1 MSEHFPAGLLAQLPG
16 RLVPWFLR
24 EKRDLEWRNDP
35 TPYRVWISEIM
46 LQQTRVEA
54 VKPYY
59 DRFLAELPDVAA
71 LAAVDES
78 RLLKLWEG
86 LGYYR
91 RARNLQAAAKKIMQD
106 HGGVFPSDYD
116 GVRGLPGIGD
126 YTAGAIL
133 SIAFG
138 KPFPAVDGNVL
149 RVVSRVAASRE
160 DTDSP
165 KIRKELTAA
174 LAAVYPAG
182 RCSEFTQSLMELGA
196 TVCLPN
202 GAPLCMTC
210 PLSGICLASRQGI
223 TDEIP
228 VRKAKA
234 ARPVKEFAVV
244 VLRDAAGRFAVRR
257 RPETGLLAGL
267 YEFPNL
273 EGRPGKTALKTAFRA
288 DSIRKAGT
296 AKHIF
301 THVEWNM
308 TLYFAATSDPPGG
321 FEWVPRTALQSETA
335 IPSAFRAA
343 LELALAPDPF
353 HDGGKP

>member
-1 MSEHFPAGLLAQLPG
+1 MSEHFPAELLARLPG
-16 RLVPWFLR
+16 LLVPWFLR
-24 EKRDLEWRNDP
+24 AKRDLEWRNDP

-71 LAAVDES
+71 LAAADET

-91 RARNLQAAAKKIMQD
+91 RARNLQAAAKKIVQD
-106 HGGVFPSDYD
+106 YGGAFPDSYD

-149 RVVSRVAASRE
+149 RVVTRLAASRE
-160 DTDSP
+160 DIDAP
-165 KIRKELTAA
+165 KLRKELSAA
-174 LAAVYPAG
+174 LSAVYPPG
-182 RCSEFTQSLMELGA
+182 QCSEFTQSLMELGA

-202 GAPLCMTC
+202 GTPLCASC
-210 PLSGICLASRQGI
+210 PLTGICLASQRGI
-223 TDEIP
+223 TEEIP
-228 VRKAKA
+228 VRKTKA
-234 ARPVKEFAVV
+234 ARPVKEFDVV
-244 VLRDAAGRFAVRR
+244 VLRDTAGRFAVRR

-267 YEFPNL
+267 FEFPNL
-273 EGRPGKTALKTAFRA
+273 EGRHDETELKTAFRA
-288 DSIRKAGT
+288 NAIRKAGT
-296 AKHIF
+296 ARHVF
-301 THVEWNM
+301 THVEWDM
-308 TLYFAATSDPPGG
+308 TLYSAETINPPNG
-321 FEWVPRTALQSETA
+321 FEWVSRASLRSRTA

-343 LELALAPDPF
+343 LKLALDADSIPGDRP
-353 HDGGKP
+353 

>member
-1 MSEHFPAGLLAQLPG
+1 MSEHFPAELLAQLPG
-16 RLVPWFLR
+16 LLVPWFLR
-24 EKRDLEWRNDP
+24 AKRDLEWRNDP

-71 LAAVDES
+71 LAAVDET

-91 RARNLQAAAKKIMQD
+91 RARNLQAAAKKIMFD

-116 GVRGLPGIGD
+116 GVRGLPGVGD

-160 DTDSP
+160 DTDLP
-165 KIRKELTAA
+165 KVRKELTGA

-182 RCSEFTQSLMELGA
+182 QCSEFTQSLMELGA

-202 GAPLCMTC
+202 GAPLCMAC
-210 PLSGICLASRQGI
+210 PLAGICLASQNGL

-244 VLRDAAGRFAVRR
+244 VLRDATGRFAVRR

-267 YEFPNL
+267 YEFPDL
-273 EGRPGKTALKTAFRA
+273 EGRPDETALKKAFHAVR
-288 DSIRKAGT
+288 IRKSGK
-296 AKHIF
+296 AKHVF
-301 THVEWNM
+301 THVEWDM
-308 TLYFAATSDPPGG
+308 TLYLAETGDPPGG
-321 FEWVPRTALQSETA
+321 FEWVGRDSLRSETA
-335 IPSAFRAA
+335 IPSAFKAA
-343 LELALAPDPF
+343 LKLALDPDSFP
-353 HDGGKP
+353 GGKP

>member
-1 MSEHFPAGLLAQLPG
+1 MSEHFPSELLEELPG
-16 RLVPWFLR
+16 LLVPWFLR
-24 EKRDLEWRNDP
+24 ARRDLEWRNAP

-59 DRFLAELPDVAA
+59 DRFLAALPDVAS
-71 LAAVDES
+71 LAAVDEP

-91 RARNLQAAAKKIMQD
+91 RAKNLRAAAQKIVD
-106 HGGVFPSDYD
+106 EFGGVFPDDYD
-116 GVRGLPGIGD
+116 SVRTLPGIGD

-149 RVVSRVAASRE
+149 RVVSRIAASRE
-160 DTDSP
+160 DIDAP
-165 KIRKELTAA
+165 KLRKELTEA

-182 RCSEFTQSLMELGA
+182 QCSEFTQSLMELGA

-202 GAPLCMTC
+202 GAPMCDVC
-210 PLSGICLASRQGI
+210 PLAGICLASRDGL
-223 TDEIP
+223 TEAIP
-228 VRKAKA
+228 VRKAKGV
-234 ARPVKEFAVV
+234 RPVKQFAVV
-244 VLRDAAGRFAVRR
+244 VLRDGAGRFAVRR

-273 EGRPGKTALKTAFRA
+273 EGEPDETALKTAFRA
-288 DSIRKAGT
+288 RCI
-296 AKHIF
+296 AKSGAARHIF
-301 THVEWNM
+301 THVEWDM
-308 TLYFAATSDPPGG
+308 TLYLATTDRPSDG
-321 FEWVPRTALQSETA
+321 FEWVTAAELRTRTA
-335 IPSAFRAA
+335 IPGAFKAA
-343 LELALAPDPF
+343 LKLALAQDPIP
-353 HDGGKP
+353 GGKP

>member
-1 MSEHFPAGLLAQLPG
+1 MSEHFPDQLLAQLPG
-16 RLVPWFLR
+16 LLVPWFLR
-24 EKRDLEWRNDP
+24 AKRDLEWRNDP

-59 DRFLAELPDVAA
+59 DRFLAELPDVTS
-71 LAAVDES
+71 LAAVDET

-91 RARNLQAAAKKIMQD
+91 RARNLQAAAKKIMRD
-106 HGGVFPSDYD
+106 HGGVFPSDYEA
-116 GVRGLPGIGD
+116 VRALPGIGD

-149 RVVSRVAASRE
+149 RVVSRLAASRA
-160 DTDSP
+160 DIDSP
-165 KIRKELTAA
+165 KIRKELTES

-182 RCSEFTQSLMELGA
+182 PCSEFTQSLMELGA

-202 GAPLCMTC
+202 GAPLCMVC
-210 PLSGICLASRQGI
+210 PLAEICLASKNGL

-228 VRKAKA
+228 VRKSKT

-244 VLRDAAGRFAVRR
+244 VLRDASGRYAVRR

-273 EGRPGKTALKTAFRA
+273 EGHPDETALKTAFHTVKIKRSGMA
-288 DSIRKAGT
+288 R
-296 AKHIF
+296 HVF
-301 THVEWNM
+301 THVEWDM
-308 TLYFAATSDPPGG
+308 TLYLAETVDPPAG
-321 FEWVPRTALQSETA
+321 FEWVPRDALRSETA
-335 IPSAFRAA
+335 IPSAFKAA
-343 LELALAPDPF
+343 LKLALDPDPF
-353 HDGGKP
+353 PGGKP